1 MRYKITL
8 KNETHLVTKD
18 LKRFIKRCLEEFN
31 KYYFVKHAYRNKLNI
46 SVVYKKLDNY
56 IGGYAYYNSRTIQIK
71 IPKDFKQI
79 DSTLSGRQYSYI
91 FEFAQT
97 MFHELEHCEGKYH
110 KEMRNF
116 WKMSYPTPWANDY
129 IINYKEPKPKQIKT
143 PDMKLSKKLLSL
155 ENRKKNWE
163 SKLRRAQNALK
174 IINRQTNYYTNRM
187 AALSKDSKTE
197 LFTLGEEH
205 YIE

>member
-31 KYYFVKHAYRNKLNI
+31 KYYFIKHNYSHRLHVKILH
-46 SVVYKKLDNY
+46 KKIANW
-56 IGGYAYYNSRTIQIK
+56 IGGYAYLNSRTMEIR
-71 IPKDFKQI
+71 IPRNFKQI
-79 DSTLSGRQYSYI
+79 DATLSGRSINGIPSTLIY
-91 FEFAQT
+91 ECAQ
-97 MFHELEHCEGKYH
+97 MIFHELEHCEGKHH
-110 KEMRNF
+110 KQMRNH
-116 WKMSYPTPWANDY
+116 WKNPYPIPWANDY
-129 IINYKEPKPKQIKT
+129 IISYKEPSTKQIKT

-155 ENRKKNWE
+155 ENRKNNWE

-187 AALSKDSKTE
+187 AALSENKQ
-197 LFTLGEEH
+197 
-205 YIE
+205 